1 MADAMKEIGTVVEK
15 SKPENVVLIVQQG
28 LSSRQLVHHARN
40 FNYIRSLVQDHA
52 SMYTSLLEPFSIETF
67 GESYGLTNTLTLN
80 SLEEINSLVNT
91 EWNSLKGAASSPK
104 YLAILI
110 KESVGIENLDTAV

>member
-52 SMYTSLLEPFSIETF
+52 SMYTSLLESFSIDTF
-67 GESYGLTNTLTLN
+67 GESYGLTSTLTLN

-91 EWNSLKGAASSPK
+91 EWNSLKGAA
-104 YLAILI
+104 
-110 KESVGIENLDTAV
+110 